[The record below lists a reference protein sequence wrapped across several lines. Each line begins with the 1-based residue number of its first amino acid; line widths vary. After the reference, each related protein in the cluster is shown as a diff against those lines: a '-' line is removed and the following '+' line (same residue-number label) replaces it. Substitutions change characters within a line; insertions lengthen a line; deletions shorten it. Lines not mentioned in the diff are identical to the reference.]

1 MRQRTQTTEN
11 VKLRTALE
19 NMRYATCTPEGI
31 KFLKSRIAG
40 RRPDQ
45 PKLSDKEFINVSI
58 ITALNIQKDR
68 IKELGSV

>member
-11 VKLRTALE
+11 AKLRTALE
-19 NMRYATCTPEGI
+19 NMRYAACTHEDI

-40 RRPDQ
+40 RHPNQ

-58 ITALNIQKDR
+58 ITALTIQKDR
-68 IKELGSV
+68 IKELGRV

>member
-1 MRQRTQTTEN
+1 
-11 VKLRTALE
+11 
-19 NMRYATCTPEGI
+19 MRYAACTHEDI

-40 RRPDQ
+40 RHPDQ
-45 PKLSDKEFINVSI
+45 PKLSDKEFINISI